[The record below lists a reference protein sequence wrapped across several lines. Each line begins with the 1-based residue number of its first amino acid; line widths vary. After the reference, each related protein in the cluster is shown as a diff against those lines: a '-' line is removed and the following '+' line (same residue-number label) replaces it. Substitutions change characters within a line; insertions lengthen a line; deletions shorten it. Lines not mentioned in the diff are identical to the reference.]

1 MSLRLRA
8 QDVLRLAGW
17 IGPVVAGLALG
28 VAVAS
33 QAAGGGS
40 EAQGEGTVLVF
51 RDMVFVGSRGATT
64 EVLLTARV
72 ARLRPEENVAHL
84 EDVEA
89 HVSGT
94 GEGRLDMRCDR
105 AEYFV
110 DTYSRADLAPA
121 SVLRRSSDGRKI
133 RDLEEANIDSLL
145 ALGWNRPEP
154 FQIGR
159 TFDRDG
165 FGKPALPQLMN
176 GGIQLTDRFRHE
188 QNKK

>member
-1 MSLRLRA
+1 MSLGLRA

-33 QAAGGGS
+33 HAAGGGS
-40 EAQGEGTVLVF
+40 EAQDEGTVLVF

-110 DTYSRADLAPA
+110 DTNDFVAEGHVRGKTGDE
-121 SVLRRSSDGRKI
+121 RRF
-133 RDLEEANIDSLL
+133 ETTLL
-145 ALGWNRPEP
+145 HY
-154 FQIGR
+154 
-159 TFDRDG
+159 D
-165 FGKPALPQLMN
+165 
-176 GGIQLTDRFRHE
+176 HE
-188 QNKK
+188 QALASTDVPVLIHDAHGRYRGGGFRYHVGQGHFQLVGGATVVQERGGP